1 MSVIAMFANNP
12 AISGWQGHV
21 PLVILIAFGAL
32 YIVILYIGSDMRVA
46 SVNAQI
52 KRGSAELA
60 VLTLLAERPL
70 HGYEIAKQIEA
81 QTKGVL
87 RFDLASLYPML
98 HRLERK
104 NWVKAEWQTLPSG
117 RRRRL
122 YRLTS
127 GGRKQ
132 IAPLRAQWRVFFQA
146 LQSVT
151 GFQNA

>member
-1 MSVIAMFANNP
+1 M
-12 AISGWQGHV
+12 
-21 PLVILIAFGAL
+21 
-32 YIVILYIGSDMRVA
+32 A

-70 HGYEIAKQIEA
+70 HGYEIAKQIEE
-81 QTKGVL
+81 QTGGVL
-87 RFDLASLYPML
+87 RFDMASLYPML

-104 NWVKAEWQTLPSG
+104 SWVNAQWQTLPNG
-117 RRRRL
+117 RRRRC
-122 YRLTS
+122 YRLTAS
-127 GGRKQ
+127 GRKQ

>member
-1 MSVIAMFANNP
+1 M
-12 AISGWQGHV
+12 
-21 PLVILIAFGAL
+21 
-32 YIVILYIGSDMRVA
+32 A
-46 SVNAQI
+46 SVSAQI

-70 HGYEIAKQIEA
+70 HGYELAKQIEA
-81 QTKGVL
+81 QTRGVL
-87 RFDLASLYPML
+87 RFDMASLYPML

-104 NWVKAEWQTLPSG
+104 SWVNAEWRTLANG
-117 RRRRL
+117 RRRRC
-122 YRLTS
+122 YRLTAT
-127 GGRKQ
+127 GRKQ